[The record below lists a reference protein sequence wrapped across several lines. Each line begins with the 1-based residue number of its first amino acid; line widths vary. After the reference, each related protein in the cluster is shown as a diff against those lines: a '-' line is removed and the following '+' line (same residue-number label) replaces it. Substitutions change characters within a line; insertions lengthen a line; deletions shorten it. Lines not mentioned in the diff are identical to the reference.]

1 MRLKYG
7 LPESITYIMSYFEDK
22 HLDFVLK
29 HYQEGKFDTQKAIRR
44 FNEAHGI
51 RPKPRRNVFVM
62 FSGIAA
68 AAAIMLG
75 VFLFHNAGQNRW
87 TEFST
92 LASAQEFT
100 LPDNSI
106 VTLSP
111 FSTLR
116 YRQDEVRE
124 VEMTGKVFFDV
135 MRDETRPFEIKADG
149 AFVRVLG
156 TEFQIDDGSQDG
168 TETVNVYVADGKVLF
183 AKNSRSE
190 GLVLV
195 KGMGASL
202 KEGEEKPVADEN
214 PDINSIAW
222 QRGSF
227 IFDQTPLKEVLDC
240 LSEYYEVSFAASG
253 LDRRLSGEFYN
264 DDLDLIISLIE
275 SALDVT
281 IIKK

>member
-62 FSGIAA
+62 LSGIAA
-68 AAAIMLG
+68 AAAIVLG